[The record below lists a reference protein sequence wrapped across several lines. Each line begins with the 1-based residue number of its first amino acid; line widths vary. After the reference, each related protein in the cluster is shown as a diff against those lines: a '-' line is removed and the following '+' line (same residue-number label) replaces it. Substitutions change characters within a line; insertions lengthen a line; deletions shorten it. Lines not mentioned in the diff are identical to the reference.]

1 MTDFYFQRQYYR
13 SAVVHFLIKSN
24 IMLTFLT
31 SEEFQ
36 NIRYWTVICLEYW
49 YTYENVHMSSDSVLA
64 TQTVKRRIESQRPL
78 NPSVKQKNP
87 S

>member
-36 NIRYWTVICLEYW
+36 TEQLFVLNISIPMKTSICLVTVFWLHKRLKDELRA
-49 YTYENVHMSSDSVLA
+49 NV
-64 TQTVKRRIESQRPL
+64 P
-78 NPSVKQKNP
+78 
-87 S
+87 